1 MRRLLRRWRF
11 ARDERG
17 AVLVEFGLV
26 LPVFLIMFCALLDF
40 GFAVFTLNSMAAA
53 VREGGRFAAIL
64 TDPVANDPRVQT
76 RTAAVFNRLAFQDSI
91 RAADVTVTI
100 TSDGAGEILQVAIPS
115 NAYSYRPFTPFA
127 PLFGLGAIPMGRAAT
142 FKSEWA
148 PES

>member
-26 LPVFLIMFCALLDF
+26 MPIFLLMFCALLDF

-76 RTAAVFNRLAFQDSI
+76 RTAAVFNRLAFQDTI

-100 TSDGAGEILQVAIPS
+100 TSDGAGQIMRVAIPS
-115 NAYSYRPFTPFA
+115 SAYSYRPFTPMA
-127 PLFGLGAIPMGRAAT
+127 PLFGMGAIPMGRQAT

-148 PES
+148 PE

>member
-17 AVLVEFGLV
+17 AVLVEFALV
-26 LPVFLIMFCALLDF
+26 LPIFLVMFCALLDF

-64 TDPVANDPRVQT
+64 PDPATNDSRVQA
-76 RTAAVFNRLAFQDSI
+76 RTAAVFNGLAFQDTI

-100 TSDGAGEILQVAIPS
+100 TADGAGQIMQVAIPS
-115 NAYSYRPFTPFA
+115 TAYSYRPFTPLA
-127 PLFGLGAIPMGRAAT
+127 SLIGLSAIPMGRRAT